1 MGIMDQMMIIMDNL
15 MTSTV
20 KLMNSMG
27 NNNLAMVME
36 QDNKI
41 KKFNQII
48 KQQIK
53 ILINQ
58 KNKKRN
64 MKQKKL
70 LLYQLLKNSRIFLV
84 MHKSKT
90 QLLLMNVI
98 SIKL

>member
-41 KKFNQII
+41 KKINQII

-58 KNKKRN
+58 KSKKRN
-64 MKQKKL
+64 MK
-70 LLYQLLKNSRIFLV
+70 
-84 MHKSKT
+84 
-90 QLLLMNVI
+90 
-98 SIKL
+98 

>member
-41 KKFNQII
+41 KKINQII

-64 MKQKKL
+64 MK
-70 LLYQLLKNSRIFLV
+70 
-84 MHKSKT
+84 
-90 QLLLMNVI
+90 
-98 SIKL
+98 

>member
-27 NNNLAMVME
+27 NNNWAMVME

-41 KKFNQII
+41 KKINQII

-58 KNKKRN
+58 KSKKRN
-64 MKQKKL
+64 MK
-70 LLYQLLKNSRIFLV
+70 
-84 MHKSKT
+84 
-90 QLLLMNVI
+90 
-98 SIKL
+98 

>member
-1 MGIMDQMMIIMDNL
+1 MGIMNQMMIIMDNL

-27 NNNLAMVME
+27 NNNWAMVME

-41 KKFNQII
+41 KKINQII

-64 MKQKKL
+64 MK
-70 LLYQLLKNSRIFLV
+70 
-84 MHKSKT
+84 
-90 QLLLMNVI
+90 
-98 SIKL
+98 

>member
-15 MTSTV
+15 MTSTD

-41 KKFNQII
+41 KKINQII

-58 KNKKRN
+58 KSKKRN
-64 MKQKKL
+64 MK
-70 LLYQLLKNSRIFLV
+70 
-84 MHKSKT
+84 
-90 QLLLMNVI
+90 
-98 SIKL
+98 

>member
-64 MKQKKL
+64 MK
-70 LLYQLLKNSRIFLV
+70 
-84 MHKSKT
+84 
-90 QLLLMNVI
+90 
-98 SIKL
+98 

>member
-41 KKFNQII
+41 KKINQII

-58 KNKKRN
+58 KSKKRN

-70 LLYQLLKNSRIFLV
+70 
-84 MHKSKT
+84 
-90 QLLLMNVI
+90 
-98 SIKL
+98 